1 VVERETLMSH
11 LGGLLMPSGREG
23 NKPDERIVV
32 RRAQEDFERKRILI
46 ASRVAAAQLA
56 HELAH
61 EINNPLEALTNL
73 VYIIKKSA
81 VASGQCAEMLDE
93 ADHQLSRISRLVHNI
108 LALEDAD
115 GEPRI
120 EHGGRLPDTP
130 VIRRYQR
137 DYEAALHLASI
148 VESAQDAIYSKKLD
162 GTIMAWNTGAERI
175 FGYTTSEAL
184 GCSIRILIP
193 RDMPDDEWVIM
204 QKLRRGERL
213 EHYETVRLTKNGK
226 RVRVSI
232 SISPIVNR
240 SGKVV
245 GASTIAR
252 EINDGSPGNNS
263 A

>member
-1 VVERETLMSH
+1 MLMRSERED
-11 LGGLLMPSGREG
+11 
-23 NKPDERIVV
+23 NKSDERIAV
-32 RRAQEDFERKRILI
+32 RLAQEDLERKRTRI
-46 ASRVAAAQLA
+46 ASKVAAAQVA

-73 VYIIKKSA
+73 IYLIKGL
-81 VASGQCAEMLDE
+81 VTSGPCAEMIDE

-108 LALEDAD
+108 LALGNAD
-115 GEPRI
+115 GEPRT
-120 EHGGRLPDTP
+120 ELGGRLPDKA
-130 VIRRYQR
+130 VIHRYKR

-162 GTIMAWNTGAERI
+162 GTIMSWNAGAERI
-175 FGYTTSEAL
+175 FGYTNSEAL
-184 GCSIRILIP
+184 GCGIRMLIP
-193 RDMPDDEWVIM
+193 PDMSDDEWVIM
-204 QKLRRGERL
+204 RKLRRGERL

-232 SISPIVNR
+232 SVSPIFNR

-252 EINDGSPGNNS
+252 EIHDGSLETSLLDVSDKTRG
-263 A
+263 

>member
-1 VVERETLMSH
+1 MPSERED
-11 LGGLLMPSGREG
+11 
-23 NKPDERIVV
+23 NKPDQRIVV
-32 RRAQEDFERKRILI
+32 RLSQEDLERKRTRI
-46 ASRVAAAQLA
+46 ASRVAAAQVA

-73 VYIIKKSA
+73 IYIIKGF
-81 VASGQCAEMLDE
+81 VASGECAAMLDE

-108 LALEDAD
+108 LALGDAD
-115 GEPRI
+115 GESRV
-120 EHGGRLPDTP
+120 EHGGRPPDKS
-130 VIRRYQR
+130 VIHRYRR

-162 GTIMAWNTGAERI
+162 GTIMSWNTGAERI

-184 GCSIRILIP
+184 GCGIKMLIP
-193 RDMPDDEWVIM
+193 PDMSDDEWVIV

-213 EHYETVRLTKNGK
+213 EHYETVRLTKTGK

-232 SISPIVNR
+232 SVSPILNR

-252 EINDGSPGNNS
+252 EIHNGSPENKS